1 MSPMDRIHSKLSKRY
16 IAGVALVVIGVAGYA
31 FILLRPVGEDGATA
45 PVACTQEAKI
55 CSDGSSVGREG
66 PHCEFARC
74 PKEELI
80 VVESPRAYEE
90 ISSPVIVRGKARGT
104 WFFEASFPV
113 KVVDRAGNILGVV
126 PVMTREEW
134 MTTDFVSFQAEVPF
148 IGSGAVDGFV
158 IFEKDNPSGLSE
170 HADELRVPVV
180 FR

>member
-1 MSPMDRIHSKLSKRY
+1 MNPMNRIHSALLKRY
-16 IAGVALVVIGVAGYA
+16 IAGVVLVVIGVTGYA
-31 FILLRPVGEDGATA
+31 FILLRPVGENDTTA
-45 PVACTQEAKI
+45 PVACTQEAKL
-55 CSDGSSVGREG
+55 CSDGSSVGRGG
-66 PHCEFARC
+66 PHCEFVQC
-74 PKEELI
+74 PKEDLI
-80 VVESPRAYEE
+80 VVASPHAYEE

-113 KVVDRAGNILGVV
+113 KIIDQSGNILGVV
-126 PVMTREEW
+126 PVMTSEEW

-148 IGSGAVDGFV
+148 ISSGAVDGFV